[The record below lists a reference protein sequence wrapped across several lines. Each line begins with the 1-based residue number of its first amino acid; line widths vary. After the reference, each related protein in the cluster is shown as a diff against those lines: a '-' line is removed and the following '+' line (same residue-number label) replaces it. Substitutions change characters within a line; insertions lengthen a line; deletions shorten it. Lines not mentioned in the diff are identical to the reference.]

1 MQKIYKAKISDYGK
15 KKIDELV
22 DKTYEWMDGENTVGD
37 FLTAFVDEL
46 VEEWLGEDIL
56 SMSIAKVE
64 NDKNAKIM
72 ILKRI
77 CESPLVDVFKKVENP
92 EELL

>member
-1 MQKIYKAKISDYGK
+1 MQKNYKAEITDYGK
-15 KKIDELV
+15 KKMDELV

-37 FLTAFVDEL
+37 FLTAFIDEL

-56 SMSIAKVE
+56 SMSIAKLE
-64 NDKNAKIM
+64 NDKDTQMM
-72 ILKRI
+72 ILNRVCK
-77 CESPLVDVFKKVENP
+77 SPLVDVFKKVENP

>member
-1 MQKIYKAKISDYGK
+1 MQKNYKAEITDYGK
-15 KKIDELV
+15 KKMDELV

-37 FLTAFVDEL
+37 FVTTFVEQA

-64 NDKNAKIM
+64 NDKDAQQMLLN
-72 ILKRI
+72 RI
-77 CESPLVDVFKKVENP
+77 CESPLVDVFKKVERP

>member
-1 MQKIYKAKISDYGK
+1 MEKTYKAEITKYGK
-15 KKIDELV
+15 KKLDELV
-22 DKTYEWMDGENTVGD
+22 DKTYAWMDGENTLGD

-64 NDKNAKIM
+64 NDEDAKTM
-72 ILKRI
+72 ILNRI
-77 CESPLVDVFKKVENP
+77 CESPLVDVFKKVERP
-92 EELL
+92 EEML

>member
-1 MQKIYKAKISDYGK
+1 MQKNYKTEITDYGK
-15 KKIDELV
+15 KKMDELV
-22 DKTYEWMDGENTVGD
+22 GKTYEWMDGENTVGD
-37 FLTAFVDEL
+37 FLTAFIDEL

-56 SMSIAKVE
+56 SMSIAKLE
-64 NDKNAKIM
+64 NDKDAKIM
-72 ILKRI
+72 FLNRV

>member
-1 MQKIYKAKISDYGK
+1 MEKTYKAEITKYGK
-15 KKIDELV
+15 KKLDELV
-22 DKTYEWMDGENTVGD
+22 DKTYAWMDGENTLGD

-64 NDKNAKIM
+64 NDEDTKTM
-72 ILKRI
+72 ILNRI
-77 CESPLVDVFKKVENP
+77 CESPLVDVFKKVERP
-92 EELL
+92 EEML

>member
-1 MQKIYKAKISDYGK
+1 MQKNYKTEITDYGK
-15 KKIDELV
+15 KKMDELV
-22 DKTYEWMDGENTVGD
+22 GKTYEWMDGENTVGD
-37 FLTAFVDEL
+37 FLTAFIDEL

-56 SMSIAKVE
+56 SMSIAKLE
-64 NDKNAKIM
+64 NDKDAQMM
-72 ILKRI
+72 ILNRV

>member
-1 MQKIYKAKISDYGK
+1 MNNNIKTEITEYGK
-15 KKIDELV
+15 KSLDEITE
-22 DKTYEWMDGENTVGD
+22 KTFAWMDGENTVGD
-37 FLTAFVDEL
+37 FFTTLFDEL

-56 SMSIAKVE
+56 SMSIAKLK
-64 NDKNAKIM
+64 NDKDSQIM
-72 ILKRI
+72 FLKRI

>member
-1 MQKIYKAKISDYGK
+1 MQKNYKTEITDYGEK
-15 KKIDELV
+15 KMDELIA
-22 DKTYEWMDGENTVGD
+22 KTYEWMDGENTVGD
-37 FLTAFVDEL
+37 FLTAFIDEL

-56 SMSIAKVE
+56 SMSIAKLE
-64 NDKNAKIM
+64 NDKDAKIM
-72 ILKRI
+72 FLNRV

>member
-1 MQKIYKAKISDYGK
+1 MQNYKAEITDYGK
-15 KKIDELV
+15 KKMDELV
-22 DKTYEWMDGENTVGD
+22 YKTYEWMDGENTVGD
-37 FLTAFVDEL
+37 YLTTLIDEL

-64 NDKNAKIM
+64 NDKDAQRM
-72 ILKRI
+72 LLKRI
-77 CESPLVDVFKKVENP
+77 CESPLIDVLKKVENP

>member
-1 MQKIYKAKISDYGK
+1 MQKNYKVEITDYGK
-15 KKIDELV
+15 KKMDELI

-37 FLTAFVDEL
+37 YLTAFIEALAV
-46 VEEWLGEDIL
+46 EWLGEDIL

-64 NDKNAKIM
+64 NDKDAQMM
-72 ILKRI
+72 ILNRI
-77 CESPLVDVFKKVENP
+77 CESPLVDVFKKVKNP

>member
-1 MQKIYKAKISDYGK
+1 MNKDIKVEITEYGK
-15 KKIDELV
+15 KKIEELS
-22 DKTYEWMDGENTVGD
+22 DDAWDWMDGENTFGD
-37 FLTAFVDEL
+37 FFTTLFDEL

-56 SMSIAKVE
+56 SMSIAKIE
-64 NDKNAKIM
+64 ADKDAQQM
-72 ILKRI
+72 VLKRI

>member
-1 MQKIYKAKISDYGK
+1 MQKNYKAEITDYGK
-15 KKIDELV
+15 KKMDELV

-37 FLTAFVDEL
+37 FLTAFIDEL

-56 SMSIAKVE
+56 SMPIAKLE
-64 NDKNAKIM
+64 NDKDAQMM

-77 CESPLVDVFKKVENP
+77 CESPLVDVFKKVKNP
-92 EELL
+92 EKLL

>member
-1 MQKIYKAKISDYGK
+1 MEKTYKAEITDYGK
-15 KKIDELV
+15 KKMDELV

-37 FLTAFVDEL
+37 FLTAFIDEL

-64 NDKNAKIM
+64 NDENAKRM
-72 ILKRI
+72 ILNRI
-77 CESPLVDVFKKVENP
+77 CESPLLDVFKKVENP

>member
-1 MQKIYKAKISDYGK
+1 MRKNYKAELTEYGK
-15 KKIDELV
+15 KKMDELI

-37 FLTAFVDEL
+37 FVTAFIDEL

-56 SMSIAKVE
+56 SMSIAQVE
-64 NDKNAKIM
+64 NDENAKIM

-77 CESPLVDVFKKVENP
+77 CESPLVDVFKKVKNP
-92 EELL
+92 EELM